1 MRHCASAADGSV
13 VGVITHERAR
23 PRGSSQT
30 SGRTVAY
37 VVSHFPKLTETF
49 VLYELLALEELGL
62 RVELYPLLHR
72 REPLV
77 HPEAESPRARA
88 HFEPF
93 FSFAILRTNLRFL
106 LRRPRA
112 YLGALATVFFRTL
125 GSRSYFV
132 GGLAVF
138 PKVAHAAEQME
149 HDGVEHVHCHFADHP
164 AAAGLVIHR
173 LTGIPYTFTAHGSDL
188 HRDHRM
194 LREKVA
200 EAARVVTISDYN
212 RRLILEECGEEFGDS
227 VVVVRCGVDTDVFH
241 PRHSERAAGR
251 PFQIVCVAGLEEVK
265 GHRYLIDAC
274 HVLADHGIDFECRLV
289 GSGSLRSKLERQVA
303 DRELDG
309 RVIFEGPRKR
319 AEVARVLSTADVAV
333 CASVWT
339 ERGDREGIPLT
350 LMEAMAT
357 GVPVVASDISGI
369 PELVEPGHTGLL
381 VPAGDEFALARA
393 IRRLHDDPALG
404 ARLAAAA
411 RVTIEREFDVRKN
424 AVRLARYLESP

>member
-1 MRHCASAADGSV
+1 MGPV

-23 PRGSSQT
+23 PRGFSQS

-49 VLYELLALEELGL
+49 VLYELLAIEELGV
-62 RVELYPLLHR
+62 RAELYPLLHR
-72 REPLV
+72 REPVV
-77 HPEAESPRARA
+77 HPEAEAPAARA
-88 HFEPF
+88 NYQPF
-93 FSFAILRTNLRFL
+93 FSFAIVRVNLRLL

-125 GSRSYFV
+125 GSRNYFV

-149 HDGVEHVHCHFADHP
+149 RDGVEHVHCHFADHP
-164 AAAGLVIHR
+164 AAAGFVIHR

-194 LREKVA
+194 LRDKVA
-200 EAARVVTISDYN
+200 EAAKVVTISEYN
-212 RRLILEECGEEFGDS
+212 RRLILDECGEEFGDK

-241 PRHSERAAGR
+241 PRRSKPAADR

-274 HVLADHGIDFECRLV
+274 HVLADHGLDFECRLV
-289 GSGSLRSKLERQVA
+289 GSGPLRSRLERQIA
-303 DRELDG
+303 DRELGG
-309 RVIFEGPRKR
+309 RVTLEGPKTR
-319 AEVARVLSTADVAV
+319 AEVARMLARADVAV

-339 ERGDREGIPLT
+339 ERGDREGIPVS
-350 LMEAMAT
+350 LMEAMSA

-369 PELVEPGHTGLL
+369 PELVEPGHSGLL

-393 IRRLHDDPALG
+393 IRRLHDDSELG

-411 RVTIEREFDVRKN
+411 RVTIEREFDVRRN
-424 AVRLARYLESP
+424 AVRLARYFGSP